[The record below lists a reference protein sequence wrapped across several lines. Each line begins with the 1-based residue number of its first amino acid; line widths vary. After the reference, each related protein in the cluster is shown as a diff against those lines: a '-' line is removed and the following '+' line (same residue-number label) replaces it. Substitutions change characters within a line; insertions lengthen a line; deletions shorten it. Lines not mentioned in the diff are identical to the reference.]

1 MTMLTGDQI
10 PIYRLIVL
18 LKGIELE
25 GKGIKV
31 SKRRS
36 CLTIVKKEF
45 GWTGNRAKI
54 HGRLAWHIQ
63 TELERLG
70 FDGKELEQSNSRSL
84 DNVIGEGDTND
95 N

>member
-10 PIYRLIVL
+10 PLYRLIVL

-25 GKGIKV
+25 GEGIKV
-31 SKRRS
+31 SKGRS

-45 GWTGNRAKI
+45 GWTGNRFKI
-54 HGRLAWHIQ
+54 RDRLAHHIT
-63 TELERLG
+63 TELEKLY
-70 FDGKELEQSNSRSL
+70 E
-84 DNVIGEGDTND
+84 GEGNG

>member
-10 PIYRLIVL
+10 PLYRLIVL

-25 GKGIKV
+25 GEGIKV
-31 SKRRS
+31 SKGRS

-54 HGRLAWHIQ
+54 HGRLSHHI
-63 TELERLG
+63 T
-70 FDGKELEQSNSRSL
+70 KELEKL
-84 DNVIGEGDTND
+84 HKGEGND